1 MCWILVQIHLL
12 SKIVLSYKEV
22 GLSAFI
28 QFILEIKCLNWNEA
42 AQSLPSIKNMWT
54 EYSLGSTEWQSWW

>member
-1 MCWILVQIHLL
+1 MPLL
-12 SKIVLSYKEV
+12 SKITLSYKEV

-28 QFILEIKCLNWNEA
+28 QFILEIKFLNWNEA
-42 AQSLPSIKNMWT
+42 AQSLPNIKNMWT